1 MTNIDDSTL
10 YEIITGRVEPHIYSF
25 ETNTLPN
32 MLKVGDTYRP
42 VEERLNEWRRYYEN
56 LSEVSRHRAVIGDN
70 IFFRDHSVHK
80 YLESNGVKR
89 AQIDQTKGI
98 YSQEFFHDIGK
109 LDVTAA
115 VEDVVDSYDM
125 PGKYSYYDHLKDKI
139 EQRYARDRSFSP
151 RDNQQQVIDNFINA
165 VEKNRTN
172 LLMYAVMRFGKS
184 VTSMWC
190 AKEIDSK
197 LTIVVSAKA
206 DVRSEWKQTVESHID
221 FKGYR
226 FIDGADIT
234 TDTDLSDIYGQPF
247 LTGGGN
253 NEICTNIVMFFTL
266 QDLAGSTD
274 EIKARHRILEDTRP
288 DLLIIDETHF
298 AARAQVL
305 GKILT
310 GVKLNE
316 EDEESLK
323 DTSGID
329 ELGKIQ
335 GLKAINAKVKL
346 HLSGTPY
353 RILMGS
359 EFEQEDIIAFVQ
371 FSDIYESK
379 IHWQKTHLD
388 QEEWRNPYY
397 GFPQMIR
404 FAFNPN
410 ESSRAKLES
419 IPGSKPAEIFA
430 PVDTSKRGNYEKFK
444 HEVEAIDLLQALD
457 GSKQDTQLLG
467 LLDHASIKSGKLA
480 RHVVVVLPYRASCDA
495 FEKLIN
501 EHADL
506 FKNMSEYTLLN
517 ISGHNNSLT
526 KPQDIKNTITKAE
539 EAGKKTM
546 TLTVNKMLT
555 GTTVPQWDTMV
566 YLKATTSPQEYD
578 QAIFRLQSPWLKTY
592 ADDSDEVIKY
602 DMKPQTLLVDLDP
615 TRLFHL
621 QEVKAF
627 TYGAN
632 THEIGNENI
641 EKFIK
646 RELKVSP
653 VLAINAENN
662 KLIEIEASKIID
674 AVRKYSSERTISDD
688 VNEISV
694 DISLRDNEDIYNVVN
709 KLSEL
714 SGKNGLN
721 IPTAEGD
728 NGQDLDGAPET
739 PADEDDEEG
748 AEESP
753 DSSGADDQ
761 QDDGIKTF
769 EKQFRMYY
777 VLILLFAFL
786 SNTTEKSLADVI
798 SNIDA
803 NDDNRRIARSLG
815 LKKNN
820 LETLR
825 SNINWTVLS
834 SLDYKIQNS
843 DFRSSD
849 ETITPVEHVE
859 TAINKFGKLS
869 DSEVF
874 TPSPTVSR
882 IYDAFDADFWLNAKS
897 AKILD
902 IASKS
907 GNFAR
912 GFVDKALEYGLTVE
926 DIKDNIYSI
935 PTSPAAYEFTRKM
948 YEAIGLNLDNI
959 AQHFDSYELLNLTDP
974 RSIMM
979 TNKKFCDIT
988 EHDLAESDK
997 IDMNESED
1005 EVIKFTAV
1013 VGNPPYQGDNHKQIY
1028 PNFYLS
1034 ARELGEYVSLIFPI
1048 GWQEPKNGNNLRLL
1062 NTKEIKHD
1070 KQIVSIDNNQNIF
1083 PGIPGAEWTNIILW
1097 HKGHDNEL
1105 DGKQQISINGNDP
1118 KPTLLSTERNTY
1130 SKPPQIIQLARI
1142 VNDKPGFLSMQT
1154 ITSSRKPY
1162 GLTTDVIKKT
1172 KEYNLPTI
1180 SSRQSKDDDIRLYGL
1195 KGKVYFLDAGYPLPK
1210 NNPNLHEYKVF
1221 VPYAWGNW
1229 AEKTG
1234 LGGAY
1239 SDIIVA
1245 HPNEAVTETYL
1256 EQGPFSN
1263 VTAANYHAKYIL
1275 TKFTRALLYLNKHS
1289 QHSTT
1294 SWGAV
1299 PVQDYSE
1306 DWWSKSIEE
1315 IDVRLMQKY
1324 EIPVEIQK
1332 FVFDNIQTKSA
1343 SNIIN
1348 FFEQ

>member
-1 MTNIDDSTL
+1 MANIDDSTL

-42 VEERLNEWRRYYEN
+42 VEERLNEWRRHYRD
-56 LSEVSRHRAVIGDN
+56 LTEVSRHKAVIGDDV
-70 IFFRDHSVHK
+70 FFRDHSVHK
-80 YLESNGVKR
+80 YLEGSGVVR
-89 AQIDQTKGI
+89 SAFDEAAGI
-98 YSQEFFHDIGK
+98 YSKEFFHNIREPE
-109 LDVTAA
+109 VTAA
-115 VEDVVDSYDM
+115 VQDVVDNYGT
-125 PGKYSYYDHLKDKI
+125 PGKYAYYNHLKDRI
-139 EQRYARDRSFSP
+139 EQRYARDRDFEP
-151 RDNQQQVIDNFINA
+151 RENQQAVIESFTSA
-165 VEKNRTN
+165 VDKGRTN

-184 VTSMWC
+184 ITSMWC
-190 AKEIDSK
+190 AREIDSK

-206 DVRSEWKQTVESHID
+206 DVRSEWKQTVESHKD
-221 FKGYR
+221 FEGYR
-226 FIDGADIT
+226 FIDGADVT
-234 TDTDLSDIYGQPF
+234 ADMRLADVYGQPF
-247 LTGGGN
+247 LTGGGE
-253 NEICTNIVMFFTL
+253 NEVCTNIVIFFTL
-266 QDLAGSTD
+266 QDLAGSSD
-274 EIKARHRILEDTRP
+274 EIKARHQILEEASP

-298 AARAQVL
+298 GARAQVL
-305 GKILT
+305 GKILAGIDIT
-310 GVKLNE
+310 E
-316 EDEESLK
+316 EDQGALK
-323 DTSGID
+323 DTEGVD
-329 ELGKIQ
+329 DLGRIGK
-335 GLKAINAKVKL
+335 LEAINAKIKL

-359 EFEQEDIIAFVQ
+359 EFDEADIIAFVQ
-371 FSDIYESK
+371 FSDIYEAK
-379 IHWQKTHLD
+379 IEWREKHLD
-388 QEEWRNPYY
+388 SEEWHNPYY

-410 ESSRAKLES
+410 ESSRKKLES

-430 PVDTSKRGNYEKFK
+430 PVDTRRSGNYETFK
-444 HEVEAIDLLQALD
+444 HEEEAIELLEVLD
-457 GSKQDTQLLG
+457 GSRQDTQLLG
-467 LLDHASIKSGKLA
+467 LLDHESIKSGKLA
-480 RHVVVVLPYRASCDA
+480 RHIVIVLPYRASCDA

-501 EHADL
+501 QNEKL
-506 FKNMSEYTLLN
+506 FKNLSEYKLLN
-517 ISGHNNSLT
+517 ISGHNSSMT
-526 KPQDIKNTITKAE
+526 RPEDIKNTITEAD
-539 EAGKKTM
+539 EAGEKTI

-555 GTTVPQWDTMV
+555 GTTVPQWDTMI
-566 YLKATTSPQEYD
+566 YLKATISPQEYD
-578 QAIFRLQSPWLKTY
+578 QAIFRLQSPWIKTY
-592 ADDSDEVIKY
+592 KDESGEVIKY

-615 TRLFHL
+615 TRLFYL

-662 KLIEIEASKIID
+662 KLVEIEASKIID

-694 DISLRDNEDIYNVVN
+694 DISLRDNEDIYNVIN
-709 KLSEL
+709 KLSGL
-714 SGKNGLN
+714 SGKNGLS
-721 IPTAEGD
+721 IPTTEGD
-728 NGQDLDGAPET
+728 DGQDLDGDPGT
-739 PADEDDEEG
+739 PTDEDDEEG
-748 AEESP
+748 NEEPPSP
-753 DSSGADDQ
+753 GGTDDQ
-761 QDDGIKTF
+761 NDDGIKTF

-786 SNTTEKSLADVI
+786 SNTTEKSLSDVI
-798 SNIDA
+798 NNIDA

-815 LKKNN
+815 LKKEN

-825 SNINWTVLS
+825 SNINWAVLS

-843 DFRSSD
+843 DFRAND
-849 ETITPVEHVE
+849 GTISPVEHVE
-859 TAINKFGKLS
+859 IAINKFAKLS
-869 DSEVF
+869 DSEIF
-874 TPSPTVSR
+874 TPSQTVGR
-882 IYDAFDADFWLNAKS
+882 IYDAFDEAFWLNAKS

-907 GNFAR
+907 GNFAY
-912 GFVDKALEYGLTVE
+912 GFVNKALEYGLAVE
-926 DIKDNIYSI
+926 DIRDNIYSI

-959 AQHFDSYELLNLTDP
+959 AQHFDSYDILKLSDP
-974 RSIMM
+974 RSLTM

-988 EHDLAESDK
+988 EHDLAASDK
-997 IDMNESED
+997 IDINESED

-1048 GWQEPKNGNNLRLL
+1048 GWQEPKNGNNLRVL

-1097 HKGHDNEL
+1097 HKGYDNEL
-1105 DGKQQISINGNDP
+1105 DGKQQISINGNNP
-1118 KPTLLSTERNTY
+1118 KAILLSTERDTS
-1130 SKPPQIIQLARI
+1130 SKPAQIIQLAKI
-1142 VNDKPGFLSMQT
+1142 VNNKPGFLSMQT

-1172 KEYNLPTI
+1172 KKYNLPPI
-1180 SSRQSKDDDIRLYGL
+1180 LSSQSKDNDIRLYGL
-1195 KGKVYFLDAGYPLPK
+1195 KGKVYFLGAEYPLPK

-1256 EQGPFSN
+1256 EQGPFSTEL
-1263 VTAANYHAKYIL
+1263 VANHHAKYIL

-1299 PVQDYSE
+1299 PVQDYTE

-1315 IDVRLMQKY
+1315 IDVKLMEKY
-1324 EIPVEIQK
+1324 DIPLEIRK
-1332 FVFDNIQTKSA
+1332 FVFDNIQTKST